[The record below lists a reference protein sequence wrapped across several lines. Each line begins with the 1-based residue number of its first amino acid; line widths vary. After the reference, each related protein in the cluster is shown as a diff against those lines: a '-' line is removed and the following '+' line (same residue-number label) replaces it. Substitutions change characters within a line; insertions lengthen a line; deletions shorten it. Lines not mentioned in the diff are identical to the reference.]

1 MKERIES
8 FDFIRAICAWII
20 VIYHFADICITTPQ
34 FTNFPFFYTYANGRW
49 GETTVVTIFFM
60 ISGASLYYNHPV
72 IHLRDAKK
80 FFWTRFKGIFPM
92 FYMLWLFLYYK
103 QVCGV
108 KHLFYNGNPKYLL
121 LTLFGMDGYM
131 SYRYTPNYYF
141 IGEWFL
147 GALILLYLCYP
158 LLTWCMEHAKILTT
172 LVLLGGFASLYFTD
186 FFMISKERNL
196 ITCLLAFWL
205 GMLFIRYRSVLTK
218 WQLVIPAA
226 VCAVILLFFPLGADM
241 LLCMQF
247 TSIALFF
254 VFYFVGNYVMKIK
267 YVNSFIRYSS
277 KISYAIFLLQ
287 HVVMSEVIHA
297 FDNYALTIKQELLVL
312 LAVFAAIY
320 VLAAVLMV
328 LNRALLGT
336 RPFQA
341 LDAFFGKTK
350 EA

>member
-1 MKERIES
+1 
-8 FDFIRAICAWII
+8 
-20 VIYHFADICITTPQ
+20 
-34 FTNFPFFYTYANGRW
+34 
-49 GETTVVTIFFM
+49 
-60 ISGASLYYNHPV
+60 
-72 IHLRDAKK
+72 
-80 FFWTRFKGIFPM
+80 
-92 FYMLWLFLYYK
+92 
-103 QVCGV
+103 
-108 KHLFYNGNPKYLL
+108 
-121 LTLFGMDGYM
+121 MDGYM

-205 GMLFIRYRSVLTK
+205 GMLFIRYRSILTK

-277 KISYAIFLLQ
+277 KISYAVFLLQ

-297 FDNYALTIKQELLVL
+297 FDDYALTIKQELLVL

-336 RPFQA
+336 RPFQV

>member
-1 MKERIES
+1 MDKLQKRYGLLT
-8 FDFIRAICAWII
+8 AICMVVGIVIGSGVFFKAQTILQKTGGNMPLGILAWII
-20 VIYHFADICITTPQ
+20 GGVI
-34 FTNFPFFYTYANGRW
+34 
-49 GETTVVTIFFM
+49 
-60 ISGASLYYNHPV
+60 
-72 IHLRDAKK
+72 
-80 FFWTRFKGIFPM
+80 
-92 FYMLWLFLYYK
+92 ML
-103 QVCGV
+103 
-108 KHLFYNGNPKYLL
+108 
-121 LTLFGMDGYM
+121 
-131 SYRYTPNYYF
+131 
-141 IGEWFL
+141 
-147 GALILLYLCYP
+147 
-158 LLTWCMEHAKILTT
+158 
-172 LVLLGGFASLYFTD
+172 
-186 FFMISKERNL
+186 
-196 ITCLLAFWL
+196 TCLLAFWL
-205 GMLFIRYRSVLTK
+205 GMLFIRYRSILTK

-277 KISYAIFLLQ
+277 KISYAVFLLQ

-336 RPFQA
+336 RPFQV

>member
-20 VIYHFADICITTPQ
+20 VVYHFADICITTPQ

-205 GMLFIRYRSVLTK
+205 GMLFIRYRSILTK

-254 VFYFVGNYVMKIK
+254 
-267 YVNSFIRYSS
+267 
-277 KISYAIFLLQ
+277 AIFELFLIFVLSGNMICASPPILVDGSYSAIPIQ
-287 HVVMSEVIHA
+287 DPSPNVVIMSGSLHRFKSAIPTLITSLIQLSPYIEIPRD
-297 FDNYALTIKQELLVL
+297 DNILS
-312 LAVFAAIY
+312 
-320 VLAAVLMV
+320 
-328 LNRALLGT
+328 
-336 RPFQA
+336 
-341 LDAFFGKTK
+341 
-350 EA
+350 